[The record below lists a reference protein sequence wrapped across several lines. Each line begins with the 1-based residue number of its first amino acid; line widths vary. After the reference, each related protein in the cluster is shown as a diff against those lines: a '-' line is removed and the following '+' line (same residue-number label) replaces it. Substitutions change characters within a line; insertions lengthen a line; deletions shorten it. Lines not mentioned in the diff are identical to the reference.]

1 MNEELA
7 MKANRYDV
15 IRSISE
21 ESYKRAM
28 AALAQGHIKQ
38 AQEHMAVF
46 ESYDRRAA
54 ELKRVLFDEL
64 EEIENE
70 SL

>member
-15 IRSISE
+15 IKAISE

-28 AALAQGHIKQ
+28 AALAHGHIKM

-46 ESYDRRAA
+46 ESYDQRAS
-54 ELKRVLFDEL
+54 ELKRALFEEL
-64 EEIENE
+64 EEIKNE

>member
-1 MNEELA
+1 

-15 IRSISE
+15 VKAIAE

-28 AALAQGHIKQ
+28 AALAQGHIKL

-46 ESYDRRAA
+46 ESYDCRAA
-54 ELKRVLFDEL
+54 ELKRELFTEM
-64 EEIENE
+64 EEIKNE